1 MLHDPCL
8 SLPLDLTWWPL
19 TSETGNDTVSVLRK
33 VQRALALRDSW
44 ALTQKVL
51 TFSLSLS
58 KIISLPCHFS
68 GSTAKAKIRSAK
80 RIVMD
85 KRVKVFFACF
95 FKTAAVLFSL
105 SHFQSADFYYLA
117 TLARVLWLIW
127 QVFVS
132 CVAVV
137 EICSRSY
144 ILPLRCSNKQ
154 WSRLWLQSLLG

>member
-1 MLHDPCL
+1 MPVPPARFNMVTSNLRNRKWYCERAQKGSEGFGSPGQL
-8 SLPLDLTWWPL
+8 STHPK
-19 TSETGNDTVSVLRK
+19 GAN
-33 VQRALALRDSW
+33 
-44 ALTQKVL
+44 
-51 TFSLSLS
+51 FLSLS
-58 KIISLPCHFS
+58 QRLSLSPVTLVGRQPKQRS
-68 GSTAKAKIRSAK
+68 GVQKGSSWTNESKCFLL
-80 RIVMD
+80 V
-85 KRVKVFFACF
+85 F